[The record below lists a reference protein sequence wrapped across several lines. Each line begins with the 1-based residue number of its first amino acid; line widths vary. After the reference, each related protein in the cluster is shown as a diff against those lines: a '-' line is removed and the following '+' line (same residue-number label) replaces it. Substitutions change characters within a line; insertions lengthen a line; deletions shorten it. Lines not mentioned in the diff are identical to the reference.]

1 MHLYFLKYIMKKFFF
16 ATSLL
21 ISGFTFSSLIPL
33 HIDWGFGD
41 LSAAMEKVIPAGTK
55 KMEPEKPSGTKYN
68 QIVKVLIKKD
78 TECRKVIKDEQLYAE
93 GWDTLAQPRFWS
105 EIISLDPSY
114 SLINTAEKRE
124 ILGVISSK
132 YYERLSGTQQKNF
145 KDSIKYANGLS
156 SNTSIMVTSGKNHY
170 YLIRETIP
178 NISRAIDIFT
188 QEGTDP
194 WFAQVILMI
203 ESPGANR
210 TSEVGAS
217 GAFQIMPDVAREYG
231 MVVNG
236 QVDERSNFRKSAQVA
251 ARLLKSIYIPKVKGI
266 LNSRGIAYNEND
278 MWFRMLVLHA
288 YHAGPGNVNAVIN
301 AIHPRY
307 GGVELMKKVWT
318 TEAGGFGNASQNY
331 SQIALAALVE
341 LDHIL
346 AKYATDVCDV
356 SNQSY

>member
-1 MHLYFLKYIMKKFFF
+1 MKRYI
-16 ATSLL
+16 AVSIGLL
-21 ISGFTFSSLIPL
+21 LTGFSFSGLIPL
-33 HIDWGFGD
+33 HSNWGLESLASAIVKGEDSGSNKD
-41 LSAAMEKVIPAGTK
+41 LTK
-55 KMEPEKPSGTKYN
+55 PEDLKYN

-105 EIISLDPSY
+105 EIISLNPEY
-114 SLINTAEKRE
+114 SLINIAEKRT
-124 ILGVISSK
+124 ILGVISTK
-132 YYERLSGTQQKNF
+132 YYERLGAIQQKNF
-145 KDSIKYANGLS
+145 KDSIRYANGLAS
-156 SNTSIMVTSGKNHY
+156 HTSIMITSGKNHY

-217 GAFQIMPDVAREYG
+217 GSFQIMPDVAREFG
-231 MVVNG
+231 MTVNE
-236 QVDERSNFRKSAQVA
+236 QVDERHNFRKSAQVA
-251 ARLLKSIYIPKVKGI
+251 ARLLNKIYIPKVKGI
-266 LNSRGIAYNEND
+266 LQSRGIAYQESD

-288 YHAGPGNVNAVIN
+288 YHAGPGNVNAVIS
-301 AIHPRY
+301 AIAPRR
-307 GGVELMKKVWT
+307 GGVDLMQKVWT

-331 SQIALAALVE
+331 SQIALAALIE

-346 AKYATDVCDV
+346 AKYATDVCSV
-356 SNQSY
+356 KNQTY